1 MERECEGKERASD
14 KRKCGELER
23 QEEKEGES
31 REHDRKPKGHLKVSG
46 IFLAAL
52 QIHVRPPSS
61 SSILLPLIWWHHWI
75 GFPLITWTSSDF
87 SYTCSPNPGI

>member
-1 MERECEGKERASD
+1 MERECEGKERVSD

-23 QEEKEGES
+23 QEERERREK

-46 IFLAAL
+46 VFLAAL

-75 GFPLITWTSSDF
+75 GFPLIICTSSHF
-87 SYTCSPNPGI
+87 IYFQR